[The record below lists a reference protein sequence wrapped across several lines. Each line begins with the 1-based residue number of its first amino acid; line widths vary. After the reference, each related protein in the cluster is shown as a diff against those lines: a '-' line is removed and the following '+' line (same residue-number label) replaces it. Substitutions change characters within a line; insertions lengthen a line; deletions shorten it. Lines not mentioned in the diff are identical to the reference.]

1 MQEQVTHW
9 PPVISRIFIA
19 LKSKP
24 VMDNFGAVGLSM
36 LGTFLSA
43 ANLTGDVLI
52 ADVNGG
58 KSPNDAWRL
67 LLNFGR
73 SASELKG
80 LEGILDSGL
89 FSFSLQILF

>member
-1 MQEQVTHW
+1 
-9 PPVISRIFIA
+9 
-19 LKSKP
+19 
-24 VMDNFGAVGLSM
+24 MDNFGGVGLSM

-58 KSPNDAWRL
+58 RSPNDAWWL
-67 LLNFGR
+67 LLNLGR

-80 LEGILDSGL
+80 LESILDSGL
-89 FSFSLQILF
+89 FSFSLQRFKKQELVRIWIPNIQIT